1 MQQTLDSGITSTDP
15 PKSNIQSAIEE
26 ALAAFGDDQTGSTA
40 SLRALQKQE
49 PLEFAR
55 SAVPLLASEDASP
68 GQKAVAE
75 LTATTGPIADVL
87 LLHREIPVPTAAA
100 VIKRL
105 NAVDPLFEIRMIRK
119 VIQDHREVNAIPLP
133 IALRLLKILD
143 KSSDCSRLTNH
154 LIQFVRHPSQHVRSK
169 SVLLMGRGNLNLNR
183 TKEYLLNPVARVRA
197 NAVESIWDH
206 PDAGIRGALQECSRD
221 SNQRVAV
228 NALVGLS
235 RLGDVEASRRLAGM
249 AKSADPV
256 ARAGAAWGMG
266 HVNRPEMA
274 AEFRAVLGILS
285 GDSESKVRDMARRSL
300 EGLAPV
306 PEPEP
311 AKEVASNSSSG
322 SSSNSSSG
330 AAC

>member
-1 MQQTLDSGITSTDP
+1 MQQTLDSGTTSTDP
-15 PKSNIQSAIEE
+15 LKSDIQAAIEE
-26 ALAAFGDDQTGSTA
+26 ALAANASDPTGSAA
-40 SLRALQKQE
+40 SLRALQKQD

-55 SAVPLLASEDASP
+55 SAVQVLTAEEHP

-75 LTATTGPIADVL
+75 LVATTGPVADVL
-87 LLHREIPVPTAAA
+87 LRQREIPVPVAAA

-133 IALRLLKILD
+133 IALRLLQILD
-143 KSSDCSRLTNH
+143 KASDCSRLTNH

-206 PDAGIRGALQECSRD
+206 PDAGIRGALVECSRD

-235 RLGDVEASRRLAGM
+235 RLGDMEASRRLAGM
-249 AKSADPV
+249 AKSEDPV

-274 AEFRAVLGILS
+274 AEFRAVLEILA
-285 GDSESKVRDMARRSL
+285 GDAESKVRDMARRSL
-300 EGLAPV
+300 EGLAPAPV
-306 PEPEP
+306 PEPATEP
-311 AKEVASNSSSG
+311 AKEAESQSST
-322 SSSNSSSG
+322 G
-330 AAC
+330 AGC

>member
-1 MQQTLDSGITSTDP
+1 MQQTLDSGTTSTDP
-15 PKSNIQSAIEE
+15 PKGNIQTAIQE
-26 ALAAFGDDQTGSTA
+26 ALAANASDPPGSVA
-40 SLRALQKQE
+40 SLRALQKQD

-55 SAVPLLASEDASP
+55 FAVQLLASEEASP
-68 GQKAVAE
+68 GLKTVAE
-75 LTATTGPIADVL
+75 LTATTGPIGDVL
-87 LLHREIPVPTAAA
+87 LLQREIPVPTAAA

-105 NAVDPLFEIRMIRK
+105 NAADPLFEIRMIRK
-119 VIQDHREVNAIPLP
+119 AIQDHREVNSIPLP
-133 IALRLLKILD
+133 IALRLLQILD

-221 SNQRVAV
+221 SSQRVAV
-228 NALVGLS
+228 NALVGLC
-235 RLGDVEASRRLAGM
+235 RLGDTEAARRLAGM
-249 AKSADPV
+249 AKSEDPV

-274 AEFRAVLGILS
+274 GEFRAVLEILS
-285 GDSESKVRDMARRSL
+285 GDSESKVRDMARKSL
-300 EGLAPV
+300 VGLAPPPA
-306 PEPEP
+306 PEPEAEP
-311 AKEVASNSSSG
+311 AKEAAASEAG
-322 SSSNSSSG
+322 
-330 AAC
+330 C

>member
-1 MQQTLDSGITSTDP
+1 MQQTLDSGTTST
-15 PKSNIQSAIEE
+15 IQTAIEE
-26 ALAAFGDDQTGSTA
+26 ALAANASDPAGSAA
-40 SLRALQKQE
+40 SLRALQKQD

-55 SAVPLLASEDASP
+55 SAVQVLTAEEPHA

-75 LTATTGPIADVL
+75 LVAITGPIADVL
-87 LLHREIPVPTAAA
+87 LRQREIPVPVAAA

-105 NAVDPLFEIRMIRK
+105 NGVDPLFEIRMIRK

-133 IALRLLKILD
+133 IALRLLQILD
-143 KSSDCSRLTNH
+143 KASDCSRLTNH

-221 SNQRVAV
+221 SSQRVAV
-228 NALVGLS
+228 NALVGLC
-235 RLGDVEASRRLAGM
+235 RLGDTEASRRLAGM
-249 AKSADPV
+249 AKSEDPV

-274 AEFRAVLGILS
+274 GEFRAVLEILA

-300 EGLAPV
+300 EGLAPA
-306 PEPEP
+306 PTPESAAEPAAEPE
-311 AKEVASNSSSG
+311 KEA
-322 SSSNSSSG
+322 SSG
-330 AAC
+330 AGC

>member
-1 MQQTLDSGITSTDP
+1 MQQTLDSGITSEKD
-15 PKSNIQSAIEE
+15 IQTAIEE

-40 SLRALQKQE
+40 SLRALQKQD

-55 SAVPLLASEDASP
+55 SAVPLLAPLQVPAAAEASP

-75 LTATTGPIADVL
+75 LVATTGPIADVL
-87 LLHREIPVPTAAA
+87 LLQREIPVPTAAA

-105 NAVDPLFEIRMIRK
+105 SAVDPLFEIRMIRK
-119 VIQDHREVNAIPLP
+119 VIQDHREAVAIPLP
-133 IALRLLKILD
+133 TAMRLLQILD
-143 KSSDCSRLTNH
+143 KASDCSRLTNH

-235 RLGDVEASRRLAGM
+235 RLGDVEAARRLAGM
-249 AKSADPV
+249 AKSEDPV

-266 HVNRPEMA
+266 HVNRPEMVD
-274 AEFRAVLGILS
+274 EFRAVLEILS
-285 GDSESKVRDMARRSL
+285 GDSESKVWDMARRSL

-311 AKEVASNSSSG
+311 TKEAASNSSSG
-322 SSSNSSSG
+322 SSSE